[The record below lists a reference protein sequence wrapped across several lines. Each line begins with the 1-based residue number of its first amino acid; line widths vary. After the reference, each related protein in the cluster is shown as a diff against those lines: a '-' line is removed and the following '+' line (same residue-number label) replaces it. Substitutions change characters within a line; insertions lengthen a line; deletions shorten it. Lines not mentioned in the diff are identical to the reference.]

1 MAYSS
6 CNVLRLENARD
17 DGSKKAGLA
26 VRITEHFDDALSA
39 ILIGNNLANIG
50 ASSLASVLVILIT
63 SSEDYAWVST
73 VVLTFLVIIFGETI
87 PKITAKKNANRI
99 ALRHAYPVRFMMIIL
114 KPLIWVVVKLIELI
128 TKGLPDQKD
137 ESGDEAVEELQSI
150 IETAEDEDVLDEDQS
165 ELVQAAI
172 DFSEISALD
181 VMTARV
187 DVCAIDIE
195 DDWDDIMSVIEEATY
210 SRIPVYEGSIDN
222 IIGVL
227 YLNHFLKAMAD
238 NGRADIRKL
247 LMKPCYVYKTMKLP
261 AVLNQLRKAKQ
272 HLAIVSDEYGGT
284 LGVVSMEDV
293 LEQIVGDIWDE
304 TDTVEHELVQRS
316 EDEYELDGSMVI
328 SDFAELM
335 GLDEES
341 FSPESNTVGGWTL
354 EMFGDFPHAG
364 DSFHYR
370 DFTVTVLRMTDG
382 RRVEKVL
389 VQRDK
394 LPEDTEENEEEKCL
408 YKKDIGE
415 SGCSLRYLFYSAA
428 IKPGRR
434 LSSGAFDASL
444 AQVIAPASCAARAES
459 SMLSPCRSAQTMADI
474 AASPAPVAFTTFA
487 SGDGRRSMRE
497 PSAAIMP
504 FVPRLMN
511 TRCTPASMSARAA
524 SSGSD

>member
-1 MAYSS
+1 MNIVLISIGIFLCLCLSNFCSASEMAYSS

-99 ALRHAYPVRFMMIIL
+99 ALRHAYPVRFMMIVL
-114 KPLIWVVVKLIELI
+114 KPLIWLVVKLIELI

-137 ESGDEAVEELQSI
+137 ESSDEAVEELQSI

-394 LPEDTEENEEEKCL
+394 LPEDAEESKE
-408 YKKDIGE
+408 
-415 SGCSLRYLFYSAA
+415 
-428 IKPGRR
+428 
-434 LSSGAFDASL
+434 
-444 AQVIAPASCAARAES
+444 
-459 SMLSPCRSAQTMADI
+459 
-474 AASPAPVAFTTFA
+474 
-487 SGDGRRSMRE
+487 
-497 PSAAIMP
+497 
-504 FVPRLMN
+504 
-511 TRCTPASMSARAA
+511 
-524 SSGSD
+524 

>member
-1 MAYSS
+1 MSISLVVIGILLLICFSAFSSAAEMAYSS
-6 CNVLRLENARD
+6 CNLLRLENLRD
-17 DGSKKAGLA
+17 EGSKRAA
-26 VRITEHFDDALSA
+26 VAVKITSRFDDALST

-50 ASSLASVLVILIT
+50 ASSLVSVLVILLTGGDSLTWLGTLIL
-63 SSEDYAWVST
+63 T
-73 VVLTFLVIIFGETI
+73 VVIIIFGESI
-87 PKITAKKNANRI
+87 PKICAKKSANRLS
-99 ALRHAYPVRFMMIIL
+99 LRFAYVLRFLMTLLYPVVWI
-114 KPLIWVVVKLIELI
+114 VVKLISLLTFWLKEEH
-128 TKGLPDQKD
+128 D
-137 ESGDEAVEELQSI
+137 ETADEAVEELHSI
-150 IETAEDEDVLDEDQS
+150 IETAEDEQVLDEDQS
-165 ELVQAAI
+165 ELLRSAI
-172 DFSEISALD
+172 DFSEISAME

-187 DVCAIDIE
+187 DVEAIDIE
-195 DDWDDIMSVIEEATY
+195 DSWDEIVAAVERSSF
-210 SRIPVYEGSIDN
+210 SRLPVYEGSVDN

-227 YLNHFLKAMAD
+227 YLNRFLKALAD
-238 NGRADIRKL
+238 GGEVDVRAL
-247 LMKPCYVYKTMKLP
+247 LMPPCYVYKTMKLP

-394 LPEDTEENEEEKCL
+394 LPEDAEENKE
-408 YKKDIGE
+408 
-415 SGCSLRYLFYSAA
+415 
-428 IKPGRR
+428 
-434 LSSGAFDASL
+434 
-444 AQVIAPASCAARAES
+444 
-459 SMLSPCRSAQTMADI
+459 
-474 AASPAPVAFTTFA
+474 
-487 SGDGRRSMRE
+487 
-497 PSAAIMP
+497 
-504 FVPRLMN
+504 
-511 TRCTPASMSARAA
+511 
-524 SSGSD
+524 